1 MLNRLNFFK
10 PAKHIARLPQHQID
24 PVYKRLRIQVFM
36 GIIIGYVCFY
46 LVRNNFAL
54 AVPHLLQEG
63 FTKMQLGLVPSA
75 MAFAYGF
82 SKFLMAIISDRSNPR
97 YFLAT
102 GLFLAAIITFLMG
115 TNYVLSSLTL
125 MIGLMLCSGWVQ
137 AMGWPASA
145 RVMVHWFSERERG
158 AKMSIWACAQN
169 IGGGLVA
176 LLAVAGMQYL
186 GLSWQNSIFTMPA
199 FITLAAAVLVICL
212 VRDTPQSE
220 GLPSI
225 EEYHHKLTASAS
237 ADTSGL
243 DLEVERELT
252 AKEILFK
259 YVLVNKYLWFLAL
272 ANIFVYFIRF
282 GIGSWIPAYLHEVKG
297 ISHEAGKMALFW
309 YEYAAIPG
317 IILCG
322 WLSDKYFA
330 SRRAPM
336 CVIYLAIVSIALL
349 LYWLA
354 PAGNTLLCTI
364 TVAAIGMFIYGPVVL
379 IGISAVDIAPK
390 KAAGTAAGLTGL
402 LGYVVG
408 TMGANL
414 GAGAIVDAFGW
425 NAAFI
430 MLLAACILSIVFL
443 SFNWRVGRVVH
454 AKK

>member
-1 MLNRLNFFK
+1 MSKSLNFFK
-10 PAKHIARLPQHQID
+10 PAKHIARLPQDKID
-24 PVYKRLRIQVFM
+24 PAYKKLRIQVFM
-36 GIIIGYVCFY
+36 GILVGYVCFY

-63 FTKMQLGLVPSA
+63 FTKTQLGMVPSA
-75 MAFAYGF
+75 AALAYGF
-82 SKFLMAIISDRSNPR
+82 SKFLMAIVSDRSNPR
-97 YFLAT
+97 YFMAA

-115 TNYVLSSLTL
+115 TSYILSSLTL

-145 RVMVHWFSERERG
+145 RVMVHWFSEGERG

-176 LLAVAGMQYL
+176 LLAVIGMQYC
-186 GLSWQNSIFTMPA
+186 GLSWQNSIFTFPA
-199 FITLAAAVLVICL
+199 FITFAAAILAIL
-212 VRDTPQSE
+212 LIRDTPQSE

-225 EEYHHKLTASAS
+225 EEYHHEKTACTDACRPD
-237 ADTSGL
+237 A
-243 DLEVERELT
+243 ERERELT

-282 GIGSWIPAYLHEVKG
+282 GIGSWIPTYLSEVKG
-297 ISHEAGKMALFW
+297 ITHEASKMALFW

-336 CVIYLAIVSIALL
+336 CVIYLIVVIIALL

-354 PAGNTLLCTI
+354 PVGSTTLCT
-364 TVAAIGMFIYGPVVL
+364 VALAAIGFFIYGPVVL

-414 GAGAIVDAFGW
+414 GAGAVVDHFGW

-430 MLLAACILSIVFL
+430 MLFAACILSIIFL
-443 SFNWRVGRVVH
+443 SLNWRVGRVIH
-454 AKK
+454 TRK